1 MSKLDTNNWQYLIQ
15 QYLDNKIS
23 REEFEYLLKNVES
36 RNDLSDLMPVLK
48 NKWDESF
55 EISAADRIKWDA
67 KFDTMMQE
75 FATKESTEI
84 KSIGGSRKKK
94 GSLKKIYRL
103 AAASII
109 LFIFCGGIYF
119 LINNFNKQ
127 KRSDQV
133 LAKVVK
139 ADVQPGSN
147 GAILILS
154 DGKQIVL
161 DSTGSGTLAIENNT
175 HIIKKEGQVAYE
187 SSEKISDVPLA
198 FNTMITPR
206 GKEYQLILPDGSK
219 VWLNAASSITF
230 PTAFTEKERKVS
242 ISGEA
247 YFEVV
252 HIDKHNGK
260 GTVPFI
266 VTINSNNGESTEIE
280 VLGTH
285 FNVNAYDD
293 EMALKTTL
301 LEGAVRVNKNLK
313 TTFLNPGQQAQVFDN
328 GEIKLI
334 KNANVSEA
342 VAWKNGRFDCSNMD
356 IEMIMRQVARWY
368 DVEIEYASKIKERY
382 TVNMLRNIPVSN
394 LLKFLELSGG
404 VSFKIEGKK
413 ITVMQ

>member
-23 REEFEYLLKNVES
+23 RDEFEYLLKNIES
-36 RNDLSDLMPVLK
+36 RNDLSDLLPVLQS
-48 NKWDESF
+48 KWDESSEMSAGDKIEWDTKF
-55 EISAADRIKWDA
+55 E
-67 KFDTMMQE
+67 TMME
-75 FATKESTEI
+75 ELGTKESPVI
-84 KSIGGSRKKK
+84 KLPNSRFR
-94 GSLKKIYRL
+94 KIYQL

-109 LFIFCGGIYF
+109 LFIILGGVYF
-119 LINNFNKQ
+119 LIYNFNKQ
-127 KRSDQV
+127 EIPDQA

-139 ADVQPGSN
+139 ADVEPGSN

-175 HIIKKEGQVAYE
+175 HIIKKEGQVAYQ
-187 SSEKISDVPLA
+187 SSEKISNVPVA
-198 FNTMITPR
+198 FNTMVTPR

-252 HIDKHNGK
+252 PMNKHNGK
-260 GTVPFI
+260 GTVPFL

-293 EMALKTTL
+293 EIALKTTL
-301 LEGAVRVNKNLK
+301 LEGAVRVNKGLK
-313 TTFLNPGQQAQVFDN
+313 TSFLNPGQQAQVFDN

-334 KNANVSEA
+334 RNANVSEA

-368 DVEIEYASKIKERY
+368 DVEIEYASNIKERY